1 MGKGTEMRPF
11 DGSTELAE
19 VFAQGIDGRCE
30 MRKRFYII
38 LFLVVSLLIIHCS
51 FCFAIRPLYTEDAQ
65 VVPLGN
71 LYVESGLLLLTNRDN
86 SGIKELVT
94 TLRYGFALDFEGSL
108 DMPYLSR
115 FSSENN
121 YDGLSDG
128 NVKIKYNFYNGY
140 TDFASFMVGFLP
152 GNLGTGT
159 TSSHSDIN
167 TMLMYANSFDQF
179 SYNLNFGYTFDG
191 DNSGAPLNNYII
203 YNASAVRPLTEAM
216 NIMGEIQYSRNTYTL
231 DIVGEAAIGIN
242 YRFNENLTFDTALG
256 CGLNENSS
264 SSNFVV
270 GLTYL
275 IL

>member
-1 MGKGTEMRPF
+1 M
-11 DGSTELAE
+11 
-19 VFAQGIDGRCE
+19 Q
-30 MRKRFYII
+30 KRFTLITFLTL
-38 LFLVVSLLIIHCS
+38 LFVICHLS
-51 FCFAIRPLYTEDAQ
+51 FAYAIRPLYTEDAK
-65 VVPLGN
+65 VTPLGD
-71 LYVESGLLLLTNRDN
+71 LYAESGLLLLTNRDN
-86 SGIKELVT
+86 SGVKELVT
-94 TLRYGFALDFEGSL
+94 TLRYGFALDLEGSVDL
-108 DMPYLSR
+108 PYLSR

-152 GNLGTGT
+152 GNFGTGT
-159 TSSHSDIN
+159 TSNHSDIN

-191 DNSGAPLNNYII
+191 DNSGAPKSDYVI
-203 YNASAVRPLTEAM
+203 YNASAVRPLTKAM

-231 DIVGEAAIGIN
+231 TIVGEAAIGLN
-242 YRFNENLTFDTALG
+242 YRYNDNLTFDTALG

-275 IL
+275 VPLSWGNK